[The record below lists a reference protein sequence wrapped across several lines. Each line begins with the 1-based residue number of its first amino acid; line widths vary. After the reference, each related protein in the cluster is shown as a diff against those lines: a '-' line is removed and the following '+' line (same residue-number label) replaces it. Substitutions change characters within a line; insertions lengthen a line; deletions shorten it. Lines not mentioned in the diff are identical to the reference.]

1 MHKAILV
8 RDGLTM
14 HAGIS
19 QRSRMKSL
27 PLLGVL
33 AFLII
38 VTTSIH
44 AQQSAE
50 AEKIRDISPDGKFA
64 MRILYDGETNKQL
77 IEGENIDPNK
87 IFSETIK
94 AIELV
99 TLPAKN
105 KVLELL
111 PSDDVGTN
119 YDNITLVWSPDSNWC
134 AFYYNQPRVGYTSV
148 YRQQGDKFVE
158 VIKPEDLRVDVKG
171 DVRNEYVQP
180 LRWTKAGVL
189 LLEQLS
195 IFRGGEID
203 DAKFQLTAGADP
215 RTGKF
220 KVTSKKKLPPDVK
233 KED

>member
-1 MHKAILV
+1 
-8 RDGLTM
+8 
-14 HAGIS
+14 
-19 QRSRMKSL
+19 MKSL

-77 IEGENIDPNK
+77 VEGEKADAEK

-148 YRQQGDKFVE
+148 CRQQGDKFVE
-158 VIKPEDLRVDVKG
+158 VTKPEDLRVDVKG
-171 DVRNEYVQP
+171 DVRNEYIQP

-203 DAKFQLTAGADP
+203 DAKFQLTAGLDP
-215 RTGKF
+215 KTGKF
-220 KVTSKKKLPPDVK
+220 KVISKKKLPPDVK
-233 KED
+233 

>member
-1 MHKAILV
+1 
-8 RDGLTM
+8 M

-77 IEGENIDPNK
+77 VEGEKADAEK
-87 IFSETIK
+87 IFSEAIK

-119 YDNITLVWSPDSNWC
+119 YDNITLVWSLDSNWC

-148 YRQQGDKFVE
+148 YRQQGDKFGE
-158 VIKPEDLRVDVKG
+158 VIKPDDLRVDVKG

-180 LRWTKAGVL
+180 IRWTKPGVL
-189 LLEQLS
+189 LLEQVS
-195 IFRGGEID
+195 IFRGAEID
-203 DAKFQLTAGADP
+203 DAKFQLTAAADP

-220 KVTSKKKLPPDVK
+220 KVISKKKLPPDVK
-233 KED
+233 

>member
-1 MHKAILV
+1 
-8 RDGLTM
+8 M

-77 IEGENIDPNK
+77 VEGEKADAEK

-119 YDNITLVWSPDSNWC
+119 YDNITLVWSLDSNWC

-148 YRQQGDKFVE
+148 CRQQGDKFVE
-158 VIKPEDLRVDVKG
+158 VTKPEDLRVDVKG
-171 DVRNEYVQP
+171 DVRNEYIQP

-203 DAKFQLTAGADP
+203 DAKFQLTAGLDP
-215 RTGKF
+215 KASKF
-220 KVTSKKKLPPDVK
+220 KVISKKKLPPDVK
-233 KED
+233 

>member
-1 MHKAILV
+1 
-8 RDGLTM
+8 
-14 HAGIS
+14 
-19 QRSRMKSL
+19 MKSL

-77 IEGENIDPNK
+77 VEGEKADAEK

-148 YRQQGDKFVE
+148 CRQQGDKFVE
-158 VIKPEDLRVDVKG
+158 VTKPEDLRVDVKG
-171 DVRNEYVQP
+171 DVRNEYIQP

-203 DAKFQLTAGADP
+203 DAKFQLTAGLDP
-215 RTGKF
+215 KTGKF
-220 KVTSKKKLPPDVK
+220 KVISKKKLPPDVK

>member
-1 MHKAILV
+1 
-8 RDGLTM
+8 M

-27 PLLGVL
+27 PLLGAL
-33 AFLII
+33 AFLI
-38 VTTSIH
+38 VGTTSIH
-44 AQQSAE
+44 AQQSAP
-50 AEKIRDISPDGKFA
+50 AEKIRDISPNKKFA
-64 MRILYDGETNKQL
+64 MRISYDGEMNKQL
-77 IEGENIDPNK
+77 VEGEKTDPEK

-99 TLPAKN
+99 TLPEKN

-111 PSDDVGTN
+111 PPDDVGTN

-158 VIKPEDLRVDVKG
+158 VIKPEELRVDVKG
-171 DVRNEYVQP
+171 DVRNEYIQP

-195 IFRGGEID
+195 IFRGDEID
-203 DAKFQLTAGADP
+203 DAKFQLRAGLDP
-215 RTGKF
+215 TTGKF
-220 KVTSKKKLPPDVK
+220 KVISKKKLPPDVK

>member
-1 MHKAILV
+1 
-8 RDGLTM
+8 M

-19 QRSRMKSL
+19 QGPEMKSL

-33 AFLII
+33 AFLIV

-64 MRILYDGETNKQL
+64 MRILYDGEMNKQL
-77 IEGENIDPNK
+77 VKGEKADPEK

-105 KVLELL
+105 KVVELL

-119 YDNITLVWSPDSNWC
+119 YDNITLVWAPDSNWC

-148 YRQQGDKFVE
+148 YRRRGDKFVE
-158 VIKPEDLRVDVKG
+158 VTKPEDLRVDVKG
-171 DVRNEYVQP
+171 DVRNEYVRP
-180 LRWTKAGVL
+180 LRWTKPGTLV
-189 LLEQLS
+189 LEQLS

-203 DAKFQLTAGADP
+203 DAKFQLTAGLEP
-215 RTGKF
+215 TTGKF
-220 KVTSKKKLPPDVK
+220 KVIYKKKLPPDVK

>member
-1 MHKAILV
+1 
-8 RDGLTM
+8 M

-148 YRQQGDKFVE
+148 YRRRGDKFVE
-158 VIKPEDLRVDVKG
+158 VTKPEDLRVDVKG
-171 DVRNEYVQP
+171 DVRNEYVRP
-180 LRWTKAGVL
+180 LRWTKPGTLV
-189 LLEQLS
+189 LEQLS

-203 DAKFQLTAGADP
+203 DAKFQLTAGLDP
-215 RTGKF
+215 KTGKF
-220 KVTSKKKLPPDVK
+220 KVISKKRLPPDVK